1 MISYPFKISKSESAL
16 SQIID
21 PRLYPEISSVRN
33 QILAWRFY
41 HHFRT
46 ERDSPLRQPQIG
58 VQTTVLSHDG
68 SDLAAALE
76 TFSRSVMKRRS
87 TMRFIKHWAV
97 PHC

>member
-58 VQTTVLSHDG
+58 VQTTVLSHEAG
-68 SDLAAALE
+68 PRRCPGDLLE
-76 TFSRSVMKRRS
+76 IS
-87 TMRFIKHWAV
+87 
-97 PHC
+97 